1 MAKKKISFN
10 KKRVM
15 LGITGSIAA
24 YKSAGIC
31 SKLVKLGAEVFPVMS
46 PNTASFIN
54 PLTFSSISGNKTIL
68 DQFKNEEKIYH
79 ISLAHSTDIILVAP
93 CTANTISKLA
103 YGICDN
109 FLTTTIVSSNSPVLI
124 APAMN
129 EGMYLNPI
137 IQENIN
143 KLKNIG
149 TYFFVGPVKGK
160 LACGEE
166 GFGKMEDED
175 VILEKLGNL
184 LSYCDDLNG
193 KKVIVTAGG
202 TKEYIDRVRY
212 ISNISSGKMG
222 IALAEEAYFRGA
234 EKVFLITANK
244 NLSLPYGVD
253 VIFVEDSREMKEQVL
268 KYYKN
273 SDVIIMAAAVS
284 DVVPVKRFNYKLKKN
299 DDIISKLKFKENINI
314 LKELASKKNRNQ
326 ILVGFSAEDGINI
339 NNVRDKFS
347 GENIDLIIANDISR
361 HDIGFESD
369 FNEVIVLKKD
379 SSEKKLK
386 KDNKRIIAR
395 KIWDEINKI
404 NVN

>member
-1 MAKKKISFN
+1 MAKKKISFI
-10 KKRVM
+10 KKRIM

-46 PNTASFIN
+46 PNAVNFIN
-54 PLTFSSISGNKTIL
+54 PITFSSISGNKTIL
-68 DQFKNEEKIYH
+68 EQFKNEEKIYH
-79 ISLAHSTDIILVAP
+79 ISLAHSIDIVLVAP

-103 YGICDN
+103 YGVCDN
-109 FLTTTIVSSNSPVLI
+109 FLTTAILSSNCPVLI

-137 IQENIN
+137 IQENID

-149 TYFFVGPVKGK
+149 TYFFSGPIKGK

-175 VILEKLGNL
+175 IILEKLGNL
-184 LSYCDDLNG
+184 LSHCNDLNE

-234 EKVFLITANK
+234 KKVFLITANK
-244 NLSLPYGVD
+244 NLFLPYGVD

-314 LKELASKKNRNQ
+314 LKELASKKNKNQ

-339 NNVRDKFS
+339 NNIADKFS
-347 GENIDLIIANDISR
+347 GEDIDLIIANDISR
-361 HDIGFESD
+361 NDIGFESD
-369 FNEVIVLKKD
+369 FNEVIVLKQD
-379 SSEKKLK
+379 GSVKKLK

-395 KIWDEINKI
+395 KIWGEINKI

>member
-79 ISLAHSTDIILVAP
+79 ISLAHSIDIILVAP

-202 TKEYIDRVRY
+202 TKEFIDRVRY

-379 SSEKKLK
+379 GSEKKLK

>member
-46 PNTASFIN
+46 PNAANFIN
-54 PLTFSSISGNKTIL
+54 PITFSSISGNKAIL
-68 DQFKNEEKIYH
+68 EQFKNREKIYH
-79 ISLAHSTDIILVAP
+79 ISLAHSIDIILVAP

-109 FLTTTIVSSNSPVLI
+109 LLTTTIVSSSRPVLI

-149 TYFFVGPVKGK
+149 SYFFTGPIKGK
-160 LACGEE
+160 LAYGEE

-175 VILEKLGNL
+175 IILEKLGNL

-193 KKVIVTAGG
+193 KKIIVTAGG

-222 IALAEEAYFRGA
+222 VALAEEAYFRGA

-244 NLSLPYGVD
+244 NLSLPYGVE
-253 VIFVEDSREMKEQVL
+253 VIFVEDSQEMKKQVL
-268 KYYKN
+268 KYYKD
-273 SDVIIMAAAVS
+273 SDVTIMAAAVS

-314 LKELASKKNRNQ
+314 LKELASKKNKNQ

-347 GENIDLIIANDISR
+347 GGNIDLIIANDISR
-361 HDIGFESD
+361 YDIGFESD

-379 SSEKKLK
+379 GSEKKLK
-386 KDNKRIIAR
+386 KDNKRIISR
-395 KIWDEINKI
+395 KIWDEINNI
-404 NVN
+404 NIN

>member
-46 PNTASFIN
+46 PNAASFIN

-79 ISLAHSTDIILVAP
+79 ISLAHSIDIILVAP

>member
-24 YKSAGIC
+24 YKSTGIC

-46 PNTASFIN
+46 PNAANFIN
-54 PLTFSSISGNKTIL
+54 PITFSSISGNKVIL
-68 DQFKNEEKIYH
+68 EQFKNEEKIYH
-79 ISLAHSTDIILVAP
+79 ISLAHSIDIILIAP

-109 FLTTTIVSSNSPVLI
+109 LLTTTIVSSNRPVLI

-149 TYFFVGPVKGK
+149 SYFFVGPVKGK

-175 VILEKLGNL
+175 IILEKLGNF

-193 KKVIVTAGG
+193 KKVIITAGG

-222 IALAEEAYFRGA
+222 VALAEEAYFRGA

-244 NLSLPYGVD
+244 NLSLPYGVE
-253 VIFVEDSREMKEQVL
+253 VIFVEDSQEMKKKVL
-268 KYYKN
+268 KYYKY
-273 SDVIIMAAAVS
+273 SDVTIMAAAVS

-347 GENIDLIIANDISR
+347 GGNIDLIIANDISR
-361 HDIGFESD
+361 HDIGFERD

-395 KIWDEINKI
+395 KIWDEINNI
-404 NVN
+404 NIN

>member
-79 ISLAHSTDIILVAP
+79 ISLAHSIDIILVAP